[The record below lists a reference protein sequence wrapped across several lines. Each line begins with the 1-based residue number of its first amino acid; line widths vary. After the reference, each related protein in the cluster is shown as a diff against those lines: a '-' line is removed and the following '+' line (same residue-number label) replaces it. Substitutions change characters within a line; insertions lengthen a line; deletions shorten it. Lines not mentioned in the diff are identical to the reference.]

1 MKRPAWSSIFC
12 FLMVWLS
19 TAAAVAQEARVV
31 IDSLRLEASAF
42 NVDFHV
48 DSLLTTTL
56 LNGMQRGLT
65 SSAQFR
71 VQLWRKRSRWF
82 GSTFLAERRYEIKST
97 YDAWERKY
105 VIVTAGERRLT
116 SGLDLVR
123 RWWEQH
129 RDVALAETKQLQ
141 SDRRYFVTIEL
152 LIEPVSKE
160 NLNEIRGWLAGE
172 VKTSAKRDSTQP
184 AATDTT
190 TENRNNRISDR
201 LLNLIVN
208 LTGFGQQV
216 VTIQSEIFSLAANGR
231 LILEK

>member
-1 MKRPAWSSIFC
+1 MKHSAWSAIFC
-12 FLMVWLS
+12 FLIVWLS
-19 TAAAVAQEARVV
+19 AVAAIAQETQVV
-31 IDSLRLEASAF
+31 IDSLRLDASALY
-42 NVDFHV
+42 VDFHV

-65 SSAQFR
+65 SAVQFR

-82 GSTFLAERRYEIKST
+82 GSTFLTERRYEIKST
-97 YDAWERKY
+97 YDAWEKKY

-116 SGLDLVR
+116 SNLDLVR

-129 RDVALAETKQLQ
+129 HGVALAEANQLQ
-141 SDRRYFVTIEL
+141 SERRYFITIEL
-152 LIEPVSKE
+152 MLEPVSKE

-184 AATDTT
+184 APADTT
-190 TENRNNRISDR
+190 TANRNSRISDR

-208 LTGFGQQV
+208 LTGFGKQV
-216 VTIQSEIFSLAANGR
+216 VTIQSEIFGLAANGK
-231 LILEK
+231 LIYEK

>member
-19 TAAAVAQEARVV
+19 AATAVAQEARVV

-42 NVDFHV
+42 YVDFHV

-65 SSAQFR
+65 SAAQFR

-97 YDAWERKY
+97 YDAWEKKY

-123 RWWEQH
+123 RWWEH
-129 RDVALAETKQLQ
+129 HHDVALAETKQLQ
-141 SDRRYFVTIEL
+141 FDRRYFVTIEL

-172 VKTSAKRDSTQP
+172 VKTSTKRDSTPP
-184 AATDTT
+184 AVTDTT
-190 TENRNNRISDR
+190 TANRNNRVSDR

-208 LTGFGQQV
+208 LTGFGKQV
-216 VTIQSEIFSLAANGR
+216 VTMQSEIFSLAANGK
-231 LILEK
+231 LILGK